1 MVKLDN
7 RARCLVCHS
16 GRVEAWAE
24 AQDLEYLT
32 SDDVFLFYQCIDC
45 NALFIDP
52 VPRGRLKEIYPANY
66 YSFGMPKRSFANN
79 IKRRLDKRIFRR
91 ILRAI
96 PGERLNVLDV
106 GGGAGWQLNDVK
118 EIDER
123 IGHTQVVDMDPDAAE
138 LAKTNG
144 HAYYC
149 GPIQQFESEI
159 GFDLVLLLNLVE
171 HVDDPLA
178 VLEHLRGMLSPRGV
192 VFVKTPNHDS
202 LDAYLF
208 RHANW
213 GGYHCP
219 RHWVLFDRSSFTK
232 LVQKAGFQVQ
242 KFSYTQGAPFWSTS
256 ILCWLK
262 KRGVVTIT
270 KERPAMFH
278 PFFPLLSA
286 LFAAFD
292 LIRIA
297 FAAKTSQMF
306 FLLTPHKADSIAS
319 GEFKKVDPIELTG

>member
-1 MVKLDN
+1 
-7 RARCLVCHS
+7 
-16 GRVEAWAE
+16 
-24 AQDLEYLT
+24 
-32 SDDVFLFYQCIDC
+32 
-45 NALFIDP
+45 
-52 VPRGRLKEIYPANY
+52 
-66 YSFGMPKRSFANN
+66 
-79 IKRRLDKRIFRR
+79 
-91 ILRAI
+91 
-96 PGERLNVLDV
+96 
-106 GGGAGWQLNDVK
+106 
-118 EIDER
+118 
-123 IGHTQVVDMDPDAAE
+123 
-138 LAKTNG
+138 
-144 HAYYC
+144 
-149 GPIQQFESEI
+149 
-159 GFDLVLLLNLVE
+159 
-171 HVDDPLA
+171 VDDPLA

-256 ILCWLK
+256 ILFWLK